1 MSERQEHKRRYNRR
15 LKLAAL
21 RKAGREQAEK
31 LAALRA
37 EKEAAEK
44 ALVLAAPEMAV
55 FKTRFERVQKDLM
68 ELVRSVDGL
77 PEDKRGGAWK
87 ALAALIETA
96 KSECAGV
103 EAPGNG

>member
-37 EKEAAEK
+37 EK
-44 ALVLAAPEMAV
+44 
-55 FKTRFERVQKDLM
+55 
-68 ELVRSVDGL
+68 
-77 PEDKRGGAWK
+77 
-87 ALAALIETA
+87 
-96 KSECAGV
+96 
-103 EAPGNG
+103 

>member
-1 MSERQEHKRRYNRR
+1 M
-15 LKLAAL
+15 
-21 RKAGREQAEK
+21 
-31 LAALRA
+31 
-37 EKEAAEK
+37 
-44 ALVLAAPEMAV
+44 LAAPEMAV